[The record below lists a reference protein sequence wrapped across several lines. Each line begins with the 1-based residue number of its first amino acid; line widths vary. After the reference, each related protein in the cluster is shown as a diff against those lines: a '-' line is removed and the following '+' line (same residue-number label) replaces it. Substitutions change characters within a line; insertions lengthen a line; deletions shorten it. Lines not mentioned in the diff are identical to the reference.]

1 MGAVEMHIVI
11 NAEMLHN
18 KGQDGFDTSQLEG
31 APQHRT
37 SPLLFMHT
45 LCPACAGNYTEEV
58 SDAMAFELQNEKY
71 ILYRN
76 VHEQV

>member
-1 MGAVEMHIVI
+1 MH
-11 NAEMLHN
+11 LT
-18 KGQDGFDTSQLEG
+18 TSSCMQT
-31 APQHRT
+31 RY
-37 SPLLFMHT
+37 
-45 LCPACAGNYTEEV
+45 CACAGNYTEEV

>member
-1 MGAVEMHIVI
+1 MDVQAHARLCAHIC
-11 NAEMLHN
+11 
-18 KGQDGFDTSQLEG
+18 F
-31 APQHRT
+31 
-37 SPLLFMHT
+37 
-45 LCPACAGNYTEEV
+45 ACAGNYTEEV